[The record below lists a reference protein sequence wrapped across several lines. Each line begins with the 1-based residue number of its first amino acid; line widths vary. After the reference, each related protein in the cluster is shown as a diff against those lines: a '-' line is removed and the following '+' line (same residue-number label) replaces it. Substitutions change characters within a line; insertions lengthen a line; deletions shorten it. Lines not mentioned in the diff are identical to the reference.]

1 MALINVLNITVHNNP
16 AGFLDPF
23 QFEVTFECTGKLE
36 DDLEW
41 RVIYVGSAESSDY
54 DQELDNVLVGPV
66 PEGTNRFVL
75 NVRVPPAFARPA
87 LARPALADGR
97 PRRVQDPLGRHHG
110 RDCGAS
116 DLFVQVQGVH
126 PRGVLREQLAQR
138 ARSRGRG
145 AAQER

>member
-23 QFEVTFECTGKLE
+23 QFEVTFDCTGTLG

-41 RVIYVGSAESSDY
+41 RVIYVGSAESSEH

-75 NVRVPPAFARPA
+75 NVSRPRLVRPA
-87 LARPALADGR
+87 EATHLTGLVADGR
-97 PRRVQDPLGRHHG
+97 
-110 RDCGAS
+110 S
-116 DLFVQVQGVH
+116 
-126 PRGVLREQLAQR
+126 
-138 ARSRGRG
+138 
-145 AAQER
+145 